1 MVVSRSSSFYLSN
14 NYAMDTNKYNIISK
28 MVGIFGG
35 AILLKIWH
43 KNIILMYISEIY
55 GNL

>member
-1 MVVSRSSSFYLSN
+1 MVVSRWSSFYLSN

-35 AILLKIWH
+35 DIILKSWD
-43 KNIILMYISEIY
+43 KNIILM
-55 GNL
+55 